1 MEHNMLKNVWPTVA
15 PLVSCTKVV
24 MLCPADL
31 VFRGWISLGTSQPK
45 GPHPHPKDAM
55 KTHTF
60 SKHTHSWWG
69 ASYHQ

>member
-45 GPHPHPKDAM
+45 GPHPHP
-55 KTHTF
+55 TPTQR
-60 SKHTHSWWG
+60 T
-69 ASYHQ
+69 Q